1 MRSEQAPGKMPAPGR
16 KFRLVDDPDE
26 SWREFG
32 RSDPYFGVLS
42 TDRYRVANLDE
53 AALKEFFA
61 SGDAHIAR
69 VFDIIDRH
77 LDVQTPAGD
86 ALDFGCGVGR
96 LVLPLAR
103 RFRSVTGIDI
113 SDAYI
118 AEAVRNRDRSGLG
131 NIAFAE
137 NLSAIPHGRQFDLV
151 HSYIVFNHIPW
162 ARGKIIIGDLFAL
175 LRPGGVLAVHVL
187 HRRQAGPL
195 RRAVSWVRRNFAPL
209 HWLINLGRGRR
220 AFEPLMQGNAY
231 PLDEVLPFLHGLGAQ
246 GFHIEIEPTQDG
258 DLCAFIFCAKS
269 ESTGP

>member
-1 MRSEQAPGKMPAPGR
+1 MRSEAAPGKSPSR
-16 KFRLVDDPDE
+16 RFRLVDDPDE

-42 TDRYRVANLDE
+42 TERYRAGNLDE

-61 SGDAHIAR
+61 SGDLHIAR

-77 LDVQTPAGD
+77 LDVSMPPGE

-96 LVLPLAR
+96 LVLPLAK
-103 RFRSVTGIDI
+103 RFRSVLGIDI

-118 AEAVRNRDRSGLG
+118 AEAMRNRDRSGLG
-131 NIAFAE
+131 NIEFAE
-137 NLSAIPHGRQFDLV
+137 NLSAAMSEGRRFDLV

-162 ARGKIIIGDLFAL
+162 QRGKTIIGDLFGL

-187 HRRQAGPL
+187 HRRQAGTL
-195 RRAVSWVRRNFAPL
+195 RRTVSWARRNFAPL

-220 AFEPLMQGNAY
+220 AFEPLMQGNEY
-231 PLDEVLPFLHGLGAQ
+231 PLDALLPFLHALGAR
-246 GFHIEIEPTQDG
+246 GFHVEIEPTQDG
-258 DLCAFIFCAKS
+258 DLCAFIFCAKG